1 MGREGHDVQIDDWYK
16 GGVEDGPDDVEF
28 PLQRLDADGSDLD
41 NHDWVP
47 IRAFHPISTQDER
60 FLQLKAQLDAVPSA
74 APLVLMLKLL
84 ISVGYSHGTPCHPIP
99 KKT

>member
-41 NHDWVP
+41 NHD
-47 IRAFHPISTQDER
+47 
-60 FLQLKAQLDAVPSA
+60 
-74 APLVLMLKLL
+74 
-84 ISVGYSHGTPCHPIP
+84 
-99 KKT
+99 

>member
-1 MGREGHDVQIDDWYK
+1 MPMGV
-16 GGVEDGPDDVEF
+16 
-28 PLQRLDADGSDLD
+28 
-41 NHDWVP
+41 
-47 IRAFHPISTQDER
+47 ISTTMTESHLALIVWRHGRD
-60 FLQLKAQLDAVPSA
+60 LQLKAQFDAVPRA